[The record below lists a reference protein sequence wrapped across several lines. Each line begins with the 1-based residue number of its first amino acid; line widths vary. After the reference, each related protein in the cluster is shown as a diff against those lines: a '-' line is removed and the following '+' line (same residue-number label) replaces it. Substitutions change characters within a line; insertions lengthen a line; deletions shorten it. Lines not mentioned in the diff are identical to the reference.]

1 MGKFCKSK
9 KRTEDIPLNPERVY
23 KKEWKG
29 WGNFLGTGRIANM
42 NMEYLP
48 TKEAKIEARK
58 IARELGFKGG
68 KNLRQLWQKAYKEG
82 KIPKNLPSDL
92 YSYGK
97 EQKRLKRK

>member
-1 MGKFCKSK
+1 MG
-9 KRTEDIPLNPERVY
+9 D
-23 KKEWKG
+23 
-29 WGNFLGTGRIANM
+29 
-42 NMEYLP
+42 
-48 TKEAKIEARK
+48 KIEARK

-97 EQKRLKRK
+97 EQKRLNTNSILLKMKG